1 MMKVQLLILT
11 LILPVSQLVAQTG
24 HQRPKIGLVLSGG
37 GAKGLAHIGILKAID
52 SAGLHISYVT
62 GTSMGSVIGAMY
74 ASGYSSDT
82 IEKMG
87 RNMDWDMLLSNA
99 SSLRS
104 FGMQKKNEYSR
115 YAVELPWKNHALKL
129 PNGVLESEELWLK
142 LSEFF
147 YPVHAIK
154 KFSNLPRSFKC
165 IATDV
170 ANGDMLVLDS
180 GEIIQATR
188 ASMAIPT
195 IFTAVNYKNR
205 KLVDGGIV
213 RNFPVINAR
222 EMGADYV
229 IGSNVS
235 GPLLTKDKITNM
247 LDVLLQIAFFRE
259 DEDAKKEE
267 KQCDILVN
275 HQLDEY
281 NMGSFSSGNEI
292 INEGILSG
300 RQLYPVFKRL
310 KDSLDAIYGPEPF
323 NSNLLPA
330 PVPVKIT
337 AYEIKGLHKTSKDF
351 FLYRLAFKLN
361 RMYTR
366 EDLTEMIRNAFGTDY
381 YSKIIY
387 ALDPLP
393 DGSFKIIFEVEEN
406 PFSFMKLGINFNQ
419 FTGISLIAN
428 ITSRDVFTNY
438 STSLL
443 TLNLGQNLRLRGQQI
458 QYFGKGKSLSLTG
471 SFQVESI
478 AINTYNNFIK
488 QGVFNQG
495 YFLGDLNFRYSP
507 TRSLS
512 FGIGEKFE
520 QLHYS
525 PEIAP
530 AFVVN
535 GNLGYLSSYFFLK
548 TNTLS
553 NAIYP
558 HKGSKTELEYGYI
571 SNQNQDLDFQSNGN
585 PINNIDSLGIDFQN
599 YYYFKLNS
607 ESYIPISKR
616 FNLFTQLQGGIE
628 FNKRETNI
636 VNAFGIGGLT
646 NVYRNQ
652 IIFAGLNEGTILTN
666 SVAAFQLGLRCQLYT
681 NLYIIGK
688 SNLAFYNFIDK
699 VFKPQNA
706 KFLSGYA
713 VSFAYN
719 FILGPLEVSA
729 MYCDQSKTLM
739 PYINL
744 GIAF

>member
-1 MMKVQLLILT
+1 MKLQLLILS
-11 LILPVSQLVAQTG
+11 LIMPVCLLVAQTG
-24 HQRPKIGLVLSGG
+24 HQRPKIGLALSGG

-52 SAGLHISYVT
+52 SAGLHVSYVT

-74 ASGYSSDT
+74 ASGYTADT

-99 SSLRS
+99 STLRS
-104 FGMQKKNEYSR
+104 FGMQEKEDYSR
-115 YAVELPWKNHALKL
+115 YAVELPWENHTLKL

-154 KFSNLPRSFKC
+154 KFSNFPRSFKC

-170 ANGDMLVLDS
+170 SNGDMLMLDS

-195 IFTAVNYKNR
+195 IFTAVNYQNR

-213 RNFPVINAR
+213 RNFPVITAK

-235 GPLLTKDKITNM
+235 GSLLTKEKITNV
-247 LDVLLQIAFFRE
+247 LHVLLQIAFFRE

-267 KQCDILVN
+267 MQCDILVK
-275 HQLDEY
+275 HQLDEF
-281 NMGSFSSGNEI
+281 NMGSFSSANEI
-292 INEGILSG
+292 IDEGVIYG
-300 RQLYPVFKRL
+300 RHLYPAFKRL
-310 KDSLDAIYGPEPF
+310 KDSLDALYGPEPLKD
-323 NSNLLPA
+323 NLLP
-330 PVPVKIT
+330 PPLPVKIT
-337 AYEIKGLHKTSKDF
+337 AFAIKGLHKTSKDF
-351 FLYRLAFKLN
+351 FLYRLGFHLN

-366 EDLTEMIRNAFGTDY
+366 EDLTEMIRNAFGTNY
-381 YSKIIY
+381 YSKIVY
-387 ALDPLP
+387 ALEPLP
-393 DGSFKIIFEVEEN
+393 DGSFRIIFEVEEN
-406 PFSFMKLGINFNQ
+406 PFSFIKLGINFNQ

-438 STSLL
+438 STSQL
-443 TLNLGQNLRLRGQQI
+443 TFNLGQNLRLKGEQI

-471 SFQVESI
+471 SFQIESV
-478 AINTYNNFIK
+478 AINTYKDFVK

-507 TRSLS
+507 TRSFS
-512 FGIGEKFE
+512 FGIGERFE
-520 QLHYS
+520 RLHYS

-530 AFVVN
+530 SFVVN
-535 GNLGYLSSYFFLK
+535 GDLGYLSSYVFLK
-548 TNTLS
+548 ANSLS

-571 SNQNQDLDFQSNGN
+571 NGQNQDLQFQSNGN
-585 PINNIDSLGIDFQN
+585 PITNVDSLGIDFEN
-599 YYYFKLNS
+599 YYYLKLNS

-652 IIFAGLNEGTILTN
+652 ITFAGLNEGTILTN
-666 SVAAFQLGLRCQLYT
+666 SVASFQLGLRCQLYT

-699 VFKPQNA
+699 VFKPQNS

>member
-1 MMKVQLLILT
+1 MKLQLLIIA
-11 LILPVSQLVAQTG
+11 LILPSCLLMAQTG
-24 HQRPKIGLVLSGG
+24 HQRPKIGLALSGG

-74 ASGYSSDT
+74 ASGYSADT
-82 IEKMG
+82 IEEMG
-87 RNMDWDMLLSNA
+87 RNMDWDMLLSNS

-104 FGMQKKNEYSR
+104 FGMQEKEDYSR
-115 YAVELPWKNHALKL
+115 YAVELPWENHALKL

-154 KFSNLPRSFKC
+154 KFSNFPRSFKC

-170 ANGDMLVLDS
+170 SNGDMLVLDS
-180 GEIIQATR
+180 GEIVQATR

-195 IFTAVNYKNR
+195 IFTAVNYQNR

-213 RNFPVINAR
+213 RNFPVITAK

-229 IGSNVS
+229 VGSNVS
-235 GPLLTKDKITNM
+235 GSLLTKEKITNV
-247 LDVLLQIAFFRE
+247 LHVLLQIAFFRE
-259 DEDAKKEE
+259 DADAKKEE
-267 KQCDILVN
+267 MQCDILVK
-275 HQLDEY
+275 HQLDEF
-281 NMGSFSSGNEI
+281 NMGSFSSANEI
-292 INEGILSG
+292 IDEGNIYG
-300 RQLYPVFKRL
+300 RHLYPAFKRL
-310 KDSLDAIYGPEPF
+310 KDSLDAVYGPEPF
-323 NSNLLPA
+323 RDNLLPP
-330 PVPVKIT
+330 PVSVKIT
-337 AYEIKGLHKTSKDF
+337 ACDINGLHKTSKDF

-361 RMYTR
+361 RMYSR
-366 EDLTEMIRNAFGTDY
+366 EDLTEMIRTAFGTDY
-381 YSKIIY
+381 YSKIVY
-387 ALDPLP
+387 ALNPLP
-393 DGSFKIIFEVEEN
+393 DGSFKIVFDVEEN
-406 PFSFMKLGINFNQ
+406 PFSFMKLGINYNQ

-438 STSLL
+438 STSQL
-443 TLNLGQNLRLRGQQI
+443 TLNLGQNLRLKGQQI

-471 SFQVESI
+471 SFQVESV
-478 AINTYNNFIK
+478 AINTYNNFVK

-495 YFLGDLNFRYSP
+495 YFLGDINFRYSP

-512 FGIGEKFE
+512 IGVGEKLE
-520 QLHYS
+520 SIHYS

-535 GNLGYLSSYFFLK
+535 GDLSYLSSYFFLK
-548 TNTLS
+548 SNSLS

-558 HKGSKTELEYGYI
+558 RKGSKTELEYGYI
-571 SNQNQDLDFQSNGN
+571 SGQNQDFQFQNNGN
-585 PINNIDSLGIDFQN
+585 PITNIDSLGIDFQN

-616 FNLFTQLQGGIE
+616 FNLFSQLQGGIE

-652 IIFAGLNEGTILTN
+652 ITFAGLNEGSILTN
-666 SVAAFQLGLRCQLYT
+666 SVAAYQLGLRCQLYT

-688 SNLAFYNFIDK
+688 SNLVFYNFIDK
-699 VFKPQNA
+699 VFMPQNA
-706 KFLSGYA
+706 KFLSGYS